1 MRRLIVHGP
10 CLSHFPNAFHELWMA
25 AAKARQGSAIEHI
38 EAAARIGD
46 HVMLVTP
53 MLEQRH
59 LAEEV
64 ALFQNYLAGRA
75 DLDDRLAA
83 RDDKHR
89 IHRGREPLARR
100 A

>member
-1 MRRLIVHGP
+1 
-10 CLSHFPNAFHELWMA
+10 MA

-38 EAAARIGD
+38 EAAARLGD

-64 ALFQNYLAGRA
+64 ALFWNYL
-75 DLDDRLAA
+75 RLGLISTTAS
-83 RDDKHR
+83 
-89 IHRGREPLARR
+89 PLAMMNIASPASWARTIGTPGIKVR
-100 A
+100 V